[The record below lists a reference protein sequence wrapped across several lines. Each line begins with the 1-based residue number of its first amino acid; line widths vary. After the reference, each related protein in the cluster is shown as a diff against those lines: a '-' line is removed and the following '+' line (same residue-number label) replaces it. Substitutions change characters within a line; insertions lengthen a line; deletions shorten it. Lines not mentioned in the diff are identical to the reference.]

1 MTTLCYT
8 DKYINEKIIISYRNR
23 CWKIENFP
31 GPNYYQLDKYA
42 KFIENITVFM
52 NVLNNTTIEEA

>member
-8 DKYINEKIIISYRNR
+8 DKHINEEIIISYRNR
-23 CWKIENFP
+23 WWKIENLP
-31 GPNYYQLDKYA
+31 GPNYYPLDKYA

-52 NVLNNTTIEEA
+52 NILNDTTIEEV